1 MKNFFFERYDPYDP
15 SRCFKNR
22 IISTHVREK
31 GGSSSGSGKV
41 DYPDHMKTFHAAYIG
56 SGSTYSLTTAWNAAV
71 AAAPY
76 AAEVSNPTYAPA
88 TDFAEAED
96 EIVLSKA
103 PLTWLVDP
111 SGSGWTTILT
121 AIKSRWEFIGPTQ
134 AAGLTTSL
142 VAEMEDQLDNVILP
156 KFRRGMQDIGAVN
169 SSAFVIGESLLRSQ
183 ALKQV
188 TDKAGEVQTK
198 LLMQYNEMVFKD
210 HQMCVDWHVK
220 RVQLYSDYAKL
231 FAEFKRVL
239 VVGQMEWA
247 KHVLETNVHSA
258 LWKLELTKY
267 VNDAFGAIHG
277 APSTVNTT
285 SQKSQLGSAI
295 GGGISGAATGAAI
308 GSVVPGIGT
317 AVGAVAGGLLGI
329 GSSFL

>member
-1 MKNFFFERYDPYDP
+1 MKNYFFERYDPFDP
-15 SRCFKNR
+15 SRCFKNK
-22 IISTHVREK
+22 IISIAAREK

-41 DYPDHMKTFHAAYIG
+41 DYPDHMKTFHSAYIG
-56 SGSTYSLTTAWNAAV
+56 TGSTYSLTTAWNAAV

-76 AAEVSNPTYAPA
+76 AAEASNPTYAPSV
-88 TDFAEAED
+88 DFAEAED
-96 EIVLSKA
+96 EIVLSKV
-103 PLTWLVDP
+103 PLTGLVDP
-111 SGSGWTTILT
+111 SGSGWT
-121 AIKSRWEFIGPTQ
+121 AIMQALKTRWEYIGPAQ
-134 AAGLTTSL
+134 AEALTDSM
-142 VAEMEDQLDNVILP
+142 VAEMEDHLDNTILP

-169 SSAFVIGESLLRSQ
+169 SSAFAVGEALLRSQ

-198 LLMQYNEMVFKD
+198 LLMQQNEFVFND
-210 HQMCVDWHVK
+210 HKMCVDWHVK

-247 KHVLETNVHSA
+247 KHVLEVNVHSA

-277 APSTVNTT
+277 APSTVNTA
-285 SQKSQLGSAI
+285 SQKSPLGSAI
-295 GGGISGAATGAAI
+295 GGGISGAAAGAAI

-317 AVGAVAGGLLGI
+317 MVGAVAGGMLGI